1 MKPAM
6 SAESAGKTRAGTLGL
21 VVAEPLALQWRTLL
35 ASIVDLA
42 VRADVMRA
50 QLVRRDPD
58 LFFDGLRDL
67 LERFAGGHREDRH
80 VIAAF
85 TSSLAHPE
93 ADSGRERILELAR
106 LSQNPTLRDLL
117 GLNLDLVGDPDEL
130 APVPLQPMGQNDRP
144 LSLGERKSLARTSD
158 RMLLARALRDP
169 HPHVVQILLLNPGLT
184 EDNVIRMAAR
194 RPTTPEAQCTITRDS
209 RWSYRPR
216 VRAALAQNPATP
228 PYLAALHTCLLMR
241 PVLEDIVATPSLP
254 RAARRAAQRTL
265 MVEPKE

>member
-1 MKPAM
+1 M
-6 SAESAGKTRAGTLGL
+6 SAESAGKTRAGTLGV

-50 QLVRRDPD
+50 QLVRRDPER
-58 LFFDGLRDL
+58 FFDGIRDL
-67 LERFAGGHREDRH
+67 LERFAGGEREDRH

-85 TSSLAHPE
+85 TGGLAHPE
-93 ADSGRERILELAR
+93 TDSVRERLLELAR
-106 LSQNPTLRDLL
+106 LSQSPTVRDLL
-117 GLNLDLVGDPDEL
+117 GLNLNLVGNPEEL
-130 APVPLQPMGQNDRP
+130 APTAVQRMGESERP

-194 RPTTPEAQCTITRDS
+194 RPTLPETQCTITRDS
-209 RWSYRPR
+209 RWAYRPR

-254 RAARRAAQRTL
+254 RAPRHAALRTL